1 MNKNQVNGEVKN
13 VAGKIQEGV
22 GKLTGNKE
30 QQVKG
35 VAKQGVGKVQSA
47 VGDLQQSA
55 ADAKRR

>member
-22 GKLTGNKE
+22 GKLTGKKE